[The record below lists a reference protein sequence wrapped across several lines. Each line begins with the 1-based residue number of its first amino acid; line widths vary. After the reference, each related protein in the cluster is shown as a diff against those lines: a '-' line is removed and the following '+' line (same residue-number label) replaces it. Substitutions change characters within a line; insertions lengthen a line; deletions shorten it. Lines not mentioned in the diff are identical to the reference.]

1 VRLLGTCALM
11 IAAGIGAEALR
22 GQAVGSPRERLEHA
36 ADASD
41 LTKMEAKPWHLVLA
55 VTLFDANGKSP
66 VEGTIEYW
74 RSGEESRRVIT
85 VGASSETEV
94 HHEGQTFLGHS
105 GEALPDTALDV
116 FAKFMHPGPAESDI
130 SGTEPELRKQ
140 SFGKVTLDCVMLSQ
154 PIKRVA
160 FAPLG
165 LFPTYCLTHDGDH
178 LVVSYDFGSET
189 VTVNRQGRFQ
199 EHDVPVEFSLAE
211 GLVTVAKAK
220 VTTLAGFVPAN
231 DFFLPGA
238 LPSLASVRAARI
250 SSGVMAGNILS
261 KVQPEYPSSAR
272 AGHVSGSVV
281 LRAMI
286 GRDGHVHQLRVMSAP
301 DPDLAIAALAA
312 VRKWTYKP
320 YLLNGEATEVDTT
333 VVVNFNLSPF

>member
-41 LTKMEAKPWHLVLA
+41 LTKMEAKPWHLVLG

-74 RSGEESRRVIT
+74 RSAEESRRVIT
-85 VGASSETEV
+85 VGASTETEV
-94 HHEGQTFLGHS
+94 HHEGKTFFDRTGD
-105 GEALPDTALDV
+105 ALPDEA
-116 FAKFMHPGPAESDI
+116 FAIFRVFMHPGPTESDI
-130 SGTEPELRKQ
+130 EGTEPELRRQ
-140 SFGKVTLDCVMLSQ
+140 SFGKVSLDCVMLSR

-165 LFPTYCLTHDGDH
+165 LFPTYCLNHDGER
-178 LVVSYDFGSET
+178 LLVSYDFGSET
-189 VTVNRQGRFQ
+189 VTVNRPGRFMD
-199 EHDVPVEFSLAE
+199 HDVAVEFGLAE
-211 GLVTVAKAK
+211 GLVTVARAK
-220 VTTLAGFVPAN
+220 VTTLASFAPAA
-231 DFFLPGA
+231 DFFLPGNLPPLA
-238 LPSLASVRAARI
+238 LTRAARI
-250 SSGVMAGNILS
+250 SSGVMAGNVLS

-272 AGHVSGSVV
+272 AAHVSGSVV
-281 LRAMI
+281 LRAII
-286 GRDGHVHQLRVMSAP
+286 GRDGHVHRLQVMSAP

-320 YLLNGEATEVDTT
+320 YLLNGEVTEVDTT
-333 VVVNFNLSPF
+333 VVVNFNLNPF